1 MGLFIKKFEETI
13 PENKHYILV
22 LDNAKWHGTPDIYG
36 KKITLRFLPP
46 YSPELNPI
54 ERLWLYIKD
63 RFLSLTYFKDDQ
75 DLLEKGQKAWRA
87 LSKKEIISVCK
98 NSNNLGYF

>member
-1 MGLFIKKFEETI
+1 MKEFEAMI

-22 LDNAKWHGTPDIYG
+22 LDNAKWHGTSNIYG

-54 ERLWLYIKD
+54 ERLWLYIKN
-63 RFLSLTYFKDDQ
+63 RYLSNVSFDDNQ
-75 DLLEKGQKAWRA
+75 DLLEKGQKAWRM
-87 LSKKEIISVCK
+87 LSHEKIMSICS
-98 NSNNLGYF
+98 NSNRLGYI